1 MNNILED
8 VKIVNSYD
16 EEINIINNLQKEINK
31 AESKIN
37 INNFFK

>member
-31 AESKIN
+31 TESKIN
-37 INNFFK
+37 INNFLK

>member
-37 INNFFK
+37 INNYFK

>member
-37 INNFFK
+37 INNFLK

>member
-16 EEINIINNLQKEINK
+16 EEINIINNIQKEINK

-37 INNFFK
+37 INNYFK